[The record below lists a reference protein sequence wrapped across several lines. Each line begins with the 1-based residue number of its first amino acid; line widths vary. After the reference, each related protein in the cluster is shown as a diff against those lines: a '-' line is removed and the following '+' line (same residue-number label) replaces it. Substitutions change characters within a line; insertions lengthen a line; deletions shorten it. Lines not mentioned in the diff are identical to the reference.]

1 MPSLAYNITK
11 LLKVCQFLFGF
22 IRFSKSINKSIQPH
36 GLDTTPFFRHPDPMT
51 LQSQWPCQVW
61 QRLVT
66 WCNKMVLP
74 SMRFLWRQID
84 GNFGHKRWPGKNG
97 DLKGEEFDIGGEVGY
112 LSKKAFIFGPQV
124 YKLRLFFWFL
134 RKFCQKSWTCSSWHF
149 TNSIETW
156 HVHGF
161 SFQKGKVVVNQVLGH
176 SWPFYLYLF
185 HIICSSTSAEARFKM
200 VAKQMEPVVACL
212 AQGFQWGENLS
223 WEVSM
228 WSLYVYRL

>member
-1 MPSLAYNITK
+1 
-11 LLKVCQFLFGF
+11 
-22 IRFSKSINKSIQPH
+22 
-36 GLDTTPFFRHPDPMT
+36 MT
-51 LQSQWPCQVW
+51 LQTKSCRYGRGWSLDATRWSYLRWGFCGANVIGIW
-61 QRLVT
+61 FTVVT
-66 WCNKMVLP
+66 GEK
-74 SMRFLWRQID
+74 WRS
-84 GNFGHKRWPGKNG
+84 KRWRIV
-97 DLKGEEFDIGGEVGY
+97 FF
-112 LSKKAFIFGPQV
+112 SQV

-134 RKFCQKSWTCSSWHF
+134 RKFCQKSWTCRSWHF

-161 SFQKGKVVVNQVLGH
+161 SFQEGKVVVNQVLGH